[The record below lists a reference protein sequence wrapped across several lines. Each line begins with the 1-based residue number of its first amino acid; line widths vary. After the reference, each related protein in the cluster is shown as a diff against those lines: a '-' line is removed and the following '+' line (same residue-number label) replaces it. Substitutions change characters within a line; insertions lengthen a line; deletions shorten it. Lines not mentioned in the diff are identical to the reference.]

1 MVWHIPSKSYVR
13 ITDWDPLNDTYEC
26 IKMSYNDE
34 EIEVEMDSVPAFELK
49 KSIKINIM
57 SK

>member
-1 MVWHIPSKSYVR
+1 
-13 ITDWDPLNDTYEC
+13 
-26 IKMSYNDE
+26 MSYNDE
-34 EIEVEMDSVPAFELK
+34 EIEVEMDSVPAIELK